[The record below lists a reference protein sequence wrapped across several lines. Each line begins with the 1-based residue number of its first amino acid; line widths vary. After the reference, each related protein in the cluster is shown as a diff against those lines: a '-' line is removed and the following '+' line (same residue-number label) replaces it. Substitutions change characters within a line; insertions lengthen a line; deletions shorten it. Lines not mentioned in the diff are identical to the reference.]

1 MEMNDMLY
9 KDECCDIIGACM
21 EVHRELGTGF
31 LEPVY
36 QEALEIELDMQE
48 IPFEREKLLH
58 ILYKKRKLKKEYVA
72 DFVCFD
78 KIIVEIKA
86 VEEIIPKHISQVLNY
101 LKATG
106 LKLGLLINFGEESLT
121 WKRIIR

>member
-9 KDECCDIIGACM
+9 KDECYDIIGACM

-58 ILYKKRKLKKEYVA
+58 ILYKKRKLKKEYV
-72 DFVCFD
+72 V
-78 KIIVEIKA
+78 I
-86 VEEIIPKHISQVLNY
+86 
-101 LKATG
+101 
-106 LKLGLLINFGEESLT
+106 LLF
-121 WKRIIR
+121 